1 MFVVP
6 LALIG
11 WVWGLR
17 AAVGAAVLAEA
28 VVVVWAVF
36 AHAGFE
42 VIGYLTR
49 ATVFLTVA
57 VLASVAGRRATPAV
71 DGGGGLEGFSLT
83 AREAEV
89 LKIMAEG
96 ASNAE
101 IGRRLSIS
109 ESTAKTHVK
118 SVLRKLGVT
127 NRTQAVSLYLEY
139 RTRGDSHG
147 RRPGLLLPTRN
158 RQDGRGAVYH
168 PK

>member
-1 MFVVP
+1 
-6 LALIG
+6 
-11 WVWGLR
+11 
-17 AAVGAAVLAEA
+17 
-28 VVVVWAVF
+28 
-36 AHAGFE
+36 
-42 VIGYLTR
+42 
-49 ATVFLTVA
+49 
-57 VLASVAGRRATPAV
+57 
-71 DGGGGLEGFSLT
+71 
-83 AREAEV
+83 
-89 LKIMAEG
+89 MAEG

-118 SVLRKLGVT
+118 SVLRTLGVT